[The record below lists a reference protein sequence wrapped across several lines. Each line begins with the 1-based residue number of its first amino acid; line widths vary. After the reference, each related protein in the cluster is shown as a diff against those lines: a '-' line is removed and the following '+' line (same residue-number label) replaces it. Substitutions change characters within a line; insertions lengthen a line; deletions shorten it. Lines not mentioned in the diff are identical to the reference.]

1 METLLI
7 AETDAAAS
15 ATYKMYCFHYS
26 TNEQKV
32 KENSDFA
39 PIPEKI
45 ILNAKGSES
54 LPTHYF
60 FT

>member
-7 AETDAAAS
+7 AETDATAS

-39 PIPEKI
+39 PIR
-45 ILNAKGSES
+45 
-54 LPTHYF
+54 
-60 FT
+60 